1 MRNLLAA
8 FALFAFSTAAFAADG
23 KKSVAVLNFD
33 YATVQSGVAAIFGT
47 NQDVGKGIADLLVEK
62 LVKSGQY
69 RVIERKAIDK
79 IMAEQNFSN
88 SDRAD
93 STTAA
98 KIGKLIGADAI
109 IMGSDATIRRRT
121 SVDPYSEA
129 S

>member
-1 MRNLLAA
+1 MLNLLAA
-8 FALFAFSTAAFAADG
+8 FSIFALSFSAFAADA
-23 KKSVAVLNFD
+23 KKSIAILNFY

-62 LVKSGQY
+62 LVKSGQF

-79 IMAEQNFSN
+79 IMAEQNLSN

-98 KIGKLIGADAI
+98 KIGRLIGA
-109 IMGSDATIRRRT
+109 
-121 SVDPYSEA
+121 
-129 S
+129 